1 MVQGENPVS
10 DAGVLALGRALE
22 VNKTLQYLNLV
33 SCRVVVFVALFAG
46 DASSLYL
53 FWFFSVA
60 FLCMFLFRHCSSRM
74 SQSQR
79 DSWSELWSSHRLHRI
94 PDVSVEAL
102 CRFVACILPKDTFFE
117 VSFRKF
123 RVRIP
128 VSERDNPPVSACV
141 GCDSWL
147 REGLAIPPRNV
158 VLEGWSAVLGYL
170 RTVSEY
176 CRCFLKSSCTT
187 RVSSNFLKRCTA

>member
-1 MVQGENPVS
+1 VVQGENPVS

-33 SCRVVVFVALFAG
+33 SPNV
-46 DASSLYL
+46 
-53 FWFFSVA
+53 SVA
-60 FLCMFLFRHCSSRM
+60 
-74 SQSQR
+74 
-79 DSWSELWSSHRLHRI
+79 
-94 PDVSVEAL
+94 AL

-123 RVRIP
+123 RIRLEREVLGVRIP
-128 VSERDNPPVSACV
+128 VPERDNPPVSACV

-187 RVSSNFLKRCTA
+187 RVSSNFLKRCISCSFPR